1 MQWVKHSA
9 LSLGH
14 RSGISSILGPGTFA
28 RCRGVVKKKKKGS
41 WSKQAGGRTGSG
53 GAHHA
58 TRSGLVLPQGRTQSE
73 SLQMEGADL
82 V

>member
-9 LSLGH
+9 LSLSH

-28 RCRGVVKKKKKGS
+28 CCGGVAKKKKGS
-41 WSKQAGGRTGSG
+41 WSKQAGV
-53 GAHHA
+53 
-58 TRSGLVLPQGRTQSE
+58 GLGLGELIMPPP
-73 SLQMEGADL
+73 L